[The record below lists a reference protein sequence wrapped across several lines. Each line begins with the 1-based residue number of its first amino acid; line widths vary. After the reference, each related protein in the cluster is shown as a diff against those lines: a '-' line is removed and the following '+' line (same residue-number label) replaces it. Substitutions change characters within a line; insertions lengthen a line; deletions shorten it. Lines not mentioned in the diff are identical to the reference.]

1 MKKSDDNRVYGATD
15 AYWMLNC
22 VARKLIGHNL
32 FEGYYGNILND
43 CAQYLNEGLVNT
55 YPFNLFLREV
65 IRTIGMIVQ
74 GSKGVKY
81 DDNDSMN
88 YGWASSNNVDIR
100 RISKLDGMF
109 YIRIGNRRAEFDNY
123 VKMLGTVCNACGY
136 FIASFDEVKRIVAIE
151 SKFGKDIT
159 KDIKVKNDYIYHV
172 SPKVYFNKI
181 MKDGLCPKASNLV
194 YEYPPRIYL
203 ATNLMLENAIKLAT
217 NLYQAKTKFFDADY
231 GDTDEYKKYLSHH
244 VDMKEYSILRIDAE
258 KINGPL
264 YADPNF
270 QKDFGID
277 CLYTTSNISPDAIT
291 HIGDIAV
298 KPLTC
303 NDLMMRLFL
312 GDN

>member
-1 MKKSDDNRVYGATD
+1 MKKSDDNRIYGICD

-32 FEGYYGNILND
+32 FEGYYGNVLGD
-43 CAQYLNEGLVNT
+43 CAQYLNEGLVKT
-55 YPFNLFLREV
+55 YPFDLFLREV
-65 IRTIGMIVQ
+65 SRTIGIILP
-74 GSKGVKY
+74 GSSGIKY
-81 DDNDSMN
+81 DEGDTMN
-88 YGWASSNNVDIR
+88 YGWVSSDNVDVR
-100 RISKLDGMF
+100 RLKELDGMF
-109 YIRIGNRRAEFDNY
+109 YIRIGNNRAEFDNY
-123 VKMLGTVCNACGY
+123 VKMLGVICNACGY
-136 FIASFDEVKRIVAIE
+136 FITSYDETKRIVVIE
-151 SKFGKDIT
+151 SKFGKDIS

-172 SPKVYFNKI
+172 SPKIYLNKI
-181 MKDGLCPKASNLV
+181 IKDGLCPKASNTV

-217 NLYQAKTKFFDADY
+217 NLYQAKTKFFDVSF

-244 VDMKEYSILRIDAE
+244 VDMKEYSIFQIDTE
-258 KINGPL
+258 KISCPL

-277 CLYTTSNISPDAIT
+277 SLYTTSNISPNAIT

-298 KPLTC
+298 KPLTY

-312 GDN
+312 NDD